1 MAGKTRSKAAGYH
14 GVQNMKFAPKKSGTY
29 DTALLDMK
37 YAQSINPSALLEAAE
52 QYADNRLVCRVPSD
66 TGYEGEVGTTAPD
79 PELEKAAGFALEGA
93 NGLITTNIASYLRG
107 ALYYEFL
114 ELDEDGKQSVVK
126 CWMFNVEIGKGSATY
141 TTAKGSVEFGAY
153 SYPFRAYGD
162 PLKDSEGTDDYKDE
176 RGVGR
181 TAYLYTCGRTIRAT
195 RPLGVPWLCP
205 GQGMAK
211 CRKVL
216 QHLRLLD
223 FPRLPK
229 AAQKRL

>member
-1 MAGKTRSKAAGYH
+1 MRW
-14 GVQNMKFAPKKSGTY
+14 
-29 DTALLDMK
+29 
-37 YAQSINPSALLEAAE
+37 
-52 QYADNRLVCRVPSD
+52 VPPPP
-66 TGYEGEVGTTAPD
+66 T

-181 TAYLYTCGRTIRAT
+181 TAYLYTCRPDDTGYAT
-195 RPLGVPWLCP
+195 FGDTVPVP
-205 GQGMAK
+205 
-211 CRKVL
+211 KV
-216 QHLRLLD
+216 
-223 FPRLPK
+223 
-229 AAQKRL
+229 AATEGT

>member
-126 CWMFNVEIGKGSATY
+126 
-141 TTAKGSVEFGAY
+141 
-153 SYPFRAYGD
+153 
-162 PLKDSEGTDDYKDE
+162 
-176 RGVGR
+176 
-181 TAYLYTCGRTIRAT
+181 
-195 RPLGVPWLCP
+195 
-205 GQGMAK
+205 
-211 CRKVL
+211 
-216 QHLRLLD
+216 
-223 FPRLPK
+223 
-229 AAQKRL
+229 

>member
-126 CWMFNVEIGKGSATY
+126 CWMFNVEIGKGCATY

-181 TAYLYTCGRTIRAT
+181 TAYLYTCRPDDTGYAT
-195 RPLGVPWLCP
+195 FGDTVPVP
-205 GQGMAK
+205 
-211 CRKVL
+211 KV
-216 QHLRLLD
+216 
-223 FPRLPK
+223 
-229 AAQKRL
+229 AATEGT

>member
-153 SYPFRAYGD
+153 SYPFRTPRA
-162 PLKDSEGTDDYKDE
+162 LTTTRTSA
-176 RGVGR
+176 VWAGR
-181 TAYLYTCGRTIRAT
+181 RICIPAGRTIRAT
-195 RPLGVPWLCP
+195 RPLGIRCRCP
-205 GQGMAK
+205 RWRQ
-211 CRKVL
+211 RKGLNRV
-216 QHLRLLD
+216 
-223 FPRLPK
+223 
-229 AAQKRL
+229 

>member
-114 ELDEDGKQSVVK
+114 EAGRGRQAVCSQVLDVQ
-126 CWMFNVEIGKGSATY
+126 
-141 TTAKGSVEFGAY
+141 
-153 SYPFRAYGD
+153 RGD
-162 PLKDSEGTDDYKDE
+162 RQGLRYLYHGQGQ
-176 RGVGR
+176 RGVR
-181 TAYLYTCGRTIRAT
+181 RLF
-195 RPLGVPWLCP
+195 LSLP
-205 GQGMAK
+205 GLWRSAEG
-211 CRKVL
+211 
-216 QHLRLLD
+216 LRGY
-223 FPRLPK
+223 
-229 AAQKRL
+229 